1 MEGTIGEV
9 RIFAGDFAPRSW
21 ALCQG
26 QLLNLTTNQAVYAI
40 VGTLYGGDG
49 RTTFGLPDLRSRTVI
64 GLGAGANLSVYTTPG
79 EKIGV
84 ETVPLTVNQIPAH
97 THTAI
102 VTPATGNG
110 IGNATFYANPGGGTQ
125 ENGLDAF
132 ISKEEAAQMA
142 IFATG
147 GTLSALHNSSLEV
160 TNVNIPNP
168 TVALQPAGASAGHNN
183 IMPSIA
189 LNYIICIQGYFP
201 SRN

>member
-1 MEGTIGEV
+1 MEGTIAEV
-9 RIFAGDFAPRSW
+9 RIFAGDFAPRNW

-26 QLLNLTTNQAVYAI
+26 QLLNVNTNQAVFAI

-49 RTTFGLPDLRSRTVI
+49 HSTFRLPDLRSRTVV
-64 GLGAGANLSVYTTPG
+64 GVGAGTDLSVYAPG
-79 EKIGV
+79 QIVGLEGV
-84 ETVPLTVNQIPAH
+84 TLTVNHMPEH

-102 VTPATGNG
+102 VTPGTGNG
-110 IGNATFYANPGGGTQ
+110 IGNATFYANPDGGTQ
-125 ENGLDAF
+125 TNGQNAF
-132 ISKEEAAQMA
+132 ISKDGSGQLTNY
-142 IFATG
+142 ATG
-147 GTLSALHNSSLEV
+147 GTLSALDNNCIQV

>member
-1 MEGTIGEV
+1 MEGTIAEV
-9 RIFAGDFAPRSW
+9 RIFAGDFAPRNW
-21 ALCQG
+21 AFCQG
-26 QLLNLTTNQAVYAI
+26 QLLNVNSNQAVFAI

-49 RTTFGLPDLRSRTVI
+49 RSTFGLPDLRSRTVV
-64 GLGAGANLSVYTTPG
+64 GVGAGANLSVYTPG
-79 EKIGV
+79 QKIGV

-97 THTAI
+97 THTAT
-102 VTPATGNG
+102 VTPGTGNG

-125 ENGLDAF
+125 DNGLNAF
-132 ISKEEAAQMA
+132 ISKDGSGQLTNY
-142 IFATG
+142 ATG
-147 GTLSALHNSSLEV
+147 GTLSALDNNCIQV